1 MAREWW
7 SGKSFLERNWEE
19 KLKMDISV
27 AELKIWEPFRFCE
40 DGMWSIYVWGKQPSE
55 RNPDILLCTPAR
67 WASLHAWLEESSMS
81 LCKELLKIS
90 VSGNCEFETNSKP
103 WLLDLCLN
111 QRLGIENCV
120 CAENSNTEKIDM
132 FGSKHHR
139 EEFWGLT
146 QNETKPSCM
155 KGVGKDGLVGL

>member
-1 MAREWW
+1 
-7 SGKSFLERNWEE
+7 
-19 KLKMDISV
+19 
-27 AELKIWEPFRFCE
+27 
-40 DGMWSIYVWGKQPSE
+40 
-55 RNPDILLCTPAR
+55 
-67 WASLHAWLEESSMS
+67 MS

-90 VSGNCEFETNSKP
+90 VSGSCEFETNSKP

-139 EEFWGLT
+139 EEF
-146 QNETKPSCM
+146 
-155 KGVGKDGLVGL
+155 